1 MLPSSPLSRALILT
15 ALVLPLSSAS
25 AQDSLNKD
33 IWTKKMMDEQRVE
46 NKLCGEKSF
55 LVMCTTE
62 YTDPETKEPAR
73 LDVKNCREAATMVVK
88 QSLAN
93 GNPAGAFYLSLPTN
107 IGAGYQMDHYAGMLG
122 DLVGKTLVQAVKTQ
136 GGSVLP
142 SPKCMLKQAT
152 AFKVKGN

>member
-1 MLPSSPLSRALILT
+1 
-15 ALVLPLSSAS
+15 LSSAS

-62 YTDPETKEPAR
+62 YTDPETQKPAR
-73 LDVKNCREAATMVVK
+73 LDVKNCREAATMVVQ
-88 QSLAN
+88 QSLSN
-93 GNPAGAFYLSLPTN
+93 SPKLPGTFYLKLPTN

-122 DLVGKTLVQAVKTQ
+122 DMVGKTLVHAVKAQ
-136 GGSVLP
+136 GGSVLAT
-142 SPKCMLKQAT
+142 PKCMLKQAT